1 LTDLDLLAKKLAAI
15 ETYVRELRDVA
26 HPERIG
32 SDVREERFI
41 AHTLQLAVQAVL
53 DAAAHVVADEKLGE
67 PRQYRDLF
75 TILSQAGWISEPL
88 GQALTKMA
96 GFRNILVHG
105 YETIDLAIVRD
116 VVENRLDDL
125 VAFCVAMR
133 GRAFGARSGA

>member
-1 LTDLDLLAKKLAAI
+1 MTDLDLLAKKLAAV
-15 ETYVRELRDVA
+15 ETYVRELRDEA

-67 PRQYRDLF
+67 PRHYRDCF
-75 TILSQAGWISEPL
+75 EILGQAGWISEPL
-88 GQALTKMA
+88 SQALVKMA

-105 YETIDLAIVRD
+105 YETVDLAIVRD
-116 VVENRLDDL
+116 VVENRLGDL
-125 VAFCVAMR
+125 LGFCSALR
-133 GRAFGARSGA
+133 KRAFGGGSAG